1 VPPLSSTV
9 TVLDGSKL
17 GVDTWAEPGDTASGG
32 QGQTVDGIAC
42 GAAGITYH
50 VHAHLTIIK
59 DGVQLAMPNAIGRP
73 SAGCN
78 YALHTHDNS
87 GVIHVESPGVQTFT
101 LGQLFD
107 IWGRDLSNAQV
118 AEFASPTIAVFI
130 NDKND
135 PAGPRQYS
143 GDIRLVEFGDLR
155 EITIQIG
162 SALTELPTYDWSV
175 IEP

>member
-1 VPPLSSTV
+1 
-9 TVLDGSKL
+9 
-17 GVDTWAEPGDTASGG
+17 
-32 QGQTVDGIAC
+32 
-42 GAAGITYH
+42 
-50 VHAHLTIIK
+50 
-59 DGVQLAMPNAIGRP
+59 M
-73 SAGCN
+73 
-78 YALHTHDNS
+78 
-87 GVIHVESPGVQTFT
+87 IHVESPGVQTFT